1 VDAVVG
7 NTAYAGLPAALVLSP
22 PKTPSLSITYGLIS
36 TLYSEP
42 GTVLERSDPW
52 LSSKA
57 EMPQPQATKKPPLR
71 VAFSSPAHGV
81 INSRGI
87 SWSLVE

>member
-52 LSSKA
+52 MMDSLPPAAQAIRFSAPTAA
-57 EMPQPQATKKPPLR
+57 ELKGRNAPTPKQ
-71 VAFSSPAHGV
+71 
-81 INSRGI
+81 
-87 SWSLVE
+87 